1 MNLRSIRLWFCVA
14 LLFSLNS
21 VLASSQAVP
30 VQEESA
36 SSRKVTTKVAPRY
49 PALCRT
55 LKINGSVKV
64 EALVAPNGTVKSL
77 EVKGGHPVLAEAA
90 QNAVRQWKWEAAAHE
105 THESI
110 ELRFNP

>member
-1 MNLRSIRLWFCVA
+1 MRIRIAAA
-14 LLFSLNS
+14 LFASLLTPLFATSP
-21 VLASSQAVP
+21 ARGQ
-30 VQEESA
+30 ESA
-36 SSRKVTTKVAPRY
+36 EIGRKVLVRVTPQY

-64 EALVAPNGTVKSL
+64 DALVAENGTVKSV

-90 QNAVRQWKWEAAAHE
+90 KSAVIRWKWVAAPHE
-105 THESI
+105 THENI

>member
-1 MNLRSIRLWFCVA
+1 MNLHSIRSWFCVA

-21 VLASSQAVP
+21 ALLSSQAAP
-30 VQEESA
+30 VQEDSA
-36 SSRKVTTKVAPRY
+36 GARKITSKVTPQY
-49 PALCRT
+49 PPLCRT
-55 LKINGSVKV
+55 LKISGRVKV
-64 EALVAPNGTVKSL
+64 EALVGPSGTVKSL

-90 QNAVRQWKWEAAAHE
+90 QNSVRQWKWEPASHE

>member
-1 MNLRSIRLWFCVA
+1 MRIRIAAA
-14 LLFSLNS
+14 LSASLLTLL
-21 VLASSQAVP
+21 LASSPARGQ
-30 VQEESA
+30 ESA
-36 SSRKVTTKVAPRY
+36 EIARKVLVRVTPQY

-64 EALVAPNGTVKSL
+64 DALVAENGTVKSI

-90 QNAVRQWKWEAAAHE
+90 KSAVILWKWAPAPHE
-105 THESI
+105 THENI